1 LHALGA
7 AKSSLRAMIISS
19 VMYLTF
25 TLTGAYLGGAVG
37 TVRGA
42 ALATC
47 SGAVVW
53 WWHLR
58 VAMRDSDKIPAR
70 GPGRF
75 GRRGGGSGPRAAV
88 PAVPAEVAVPA
99 LSGAAG
105 AASTAERPAPR
116 PGDQG

>member
-1 LHALGA
+1 
-7 AKSSLRAMIISS
+7 
-19 VMYLTF
+19 MYLTF